1 MSVFSVAVYSAR
13 TRDRISGAWRRGG
26 PAFYVRL
33 GFRLLGL
40 GVRVVEAVEGC
51 TAEFEHVEDGL
62 GGRESRLLRR
72 PLGCR
77 VGFPEAD
84 AALFSPVACEFG
96 VDLVESAARGY
107 GISVVDLQGLL
118 RSCDPGPMGSVRLS
132 LHPMLGLHGVELYK
146 ASLEDLGSRLV
157 EAVDFLESGA
167 PAALTLG
174 PGGVVARVDG
184 ACILCKPR
192 LVVKGSSVG
201 AGDMLLGF
209 YLYSRL
215 HGLDKIEAL
224 CSAVEMVSEA
234 LAMLNHARDGASLGS
249 ELVELP
255 DGCSAGLA
263 SALAGGR

>member
-1 MSVFSVAVYSAR
+1 MPVFSVAVYSAK
-13 TRDRISGAWRRGG
+13 TRDRIAGAWRPGG

-33 GFRLLGL
+33 GFQLLGL
-40 GVRVVEAVEGC
+40 GAEVVEAVEGC

-72 PLGCR
+72 PSGCR
-77 VGFPEAD
+77 IGFPEAD

-96 VDLVESAARGY
+96 ASLVESAARGY
-107 GISVVDLQGLL
+107 DVSVVDLQGLL
-118 RSCDPGPMGSVRLS
+118 RSCNPGPVGGVRLS
-132 LHPMLGLHGVELYK
+132 LQPMLGLRGVELYK
-146 ASLEDLGSRLV
+146 ASLEDLDGRLV
-157 EAVDFLESGA
+157 DAVSFLESGA

-174 PGGVVARVDG
+174 PGGMAASVDG
-184 ACILCKPR
+184 VCILCRPR

-201 AGDMLLGF
+201 AGDMMLGF

-215 HGLDKIEAL
+215 RGLGRVEAL
-224 CSAVEMVSEA
+224 CNAVEMVSEA
-234 LAMLNHARDGASLGS
+234 LARLNHVRDGASLGS